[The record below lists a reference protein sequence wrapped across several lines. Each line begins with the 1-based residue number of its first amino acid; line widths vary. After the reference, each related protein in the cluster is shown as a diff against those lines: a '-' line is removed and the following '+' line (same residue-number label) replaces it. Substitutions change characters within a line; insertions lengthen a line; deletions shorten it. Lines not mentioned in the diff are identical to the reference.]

1 MNFTTQREIR
11 ETAGQKKKHV
21 TQFTAVERHD
31 LEKVIRKVLRKWLR
45 TGIATT
51 KHLKN
56 KVINHET
63 QFSYRLTME
72 TMLNHEIIEYN
83 VTGSD
88 RRVVLRSKTPHSF
101 ITPYTS
107 DTTGNLG
114 VQCIVISLNS
124 GKVVTSYINLLEDDH
139 KTLDTRRYD
148 KNLKINLENVLTR

>member
-11 ETAGQKKKHV
+11 ETAGQRKKHV
-21 TQFTAVERHD
+21 TQFTPVERHD
-31 LEKVIRKVLRKWLR
+31 LEKVIRKVLRKWLKN
-45 TGIATT
+45 GIATT

-124 GKVVTSYINLLEDDH
+124 GKVVTSCINLLEDDH

>member
-1 MNFTTQREIR
+1 MKFTTQREIR
-11 ETAGQKKKHV
+11 ETAGQRKKHV
-21 TQFTAVERHD
+21 TQFTPVERHD
-31 LEKVIRKVLRKWLR
+31 LEKVIRKVLQKWLKH
-45 TGIATT
+45 GIATT

-88 RRVVLRSKTPHSF
+88 RRVVLRSKTPHLIMSV
-101 ITPYTS
+101 
-107 DTTGNLG
+107 GNLG

-124 GKVVTSYINLLEDDH
+124 GKVVTSYINLLDDEH